1 MIMKELALHV
11 LDIVQNSIS
20 AKADTVEIAEIVSH
34 EEDKLTIIIKDNG
47 CGMDEDMQKHVIDP
61 FTTSRTTRKV
71 GLGIPF
77 FKLGAEA
84 CDGEF
89 SLRSTPG
96 EGTEISASY
105 RISHI
110 DRPPMGDMAETILT
124 TVVTNENVRF
134 IYALDVDGRV
144 FRFDTGEIRDTL
156 GYDIPLSTPDVVQW
170 MSDYLKQG
178 IEELNGGI

>member
-1 MIMKELALHV
+1 
-11 LDIVQNSIS
+11 
-20 AKADTVEIAEIVSH
+20 
-34 EEDKLTIIIKDNG
+34 
-47 CGMDEDMQKHVIDP
+47 
-61 FTTSRTTRKV
+61 
-71 GLGIPF
+71 
-77 FKLGAEA
+77 
-84 CDGEF
+84 
-89 SLRSTPG
+89 
-96 EGTEISASY
+96 
-105 RISHI
+105 
-110 DRPPMGDMAETILT
+110 MGDMAETILT